1 MITNSATVR
10 SKKRSATSRD
20 SEAIK
25 TKMVSN
31 VLYYTQETRREI
43 TEINNMILETVS
55 RLETLEK
62 DRRE

>member
-1 MITNSATVR
+1 MHHA
-10 SKKRSATSRD
+10 
-20 SEAIK
+20 AIVVGQNRLDGSNLAK
-25 TKMVSN
+25 TKIVSN